1 MSDEPHY
8 FDPWATPWC
17 TFFFVLVVL
26 AIAFGLSYALG
37 QVVLVDV
44 EGAEITPVE
53 LDYIAALPLVTVAFF
68 IGFSLG
74 TIVGR
79 RSKKEKEEASEG

>member
-1 MSDEPHY
+1 MYDEPHY

-17 TFFFVLVVL
+17 MFFFILIIL
-26 AIAFGLSYALG
+26 AVTLGLSYVFD
-37 QVVLVDV
+37 QVLLVEI
-44 EGAEITPVE
+44 EGAEITPME
-53 LDYIAALPLVTVAFF
+53 LDYIVALPLVTVAFF

-79 RSKKEKEEASEG
+79 RSKKEKEEVSEE